1 MEQEE
6 GWVANA
12 TAEGRVYVLRVWRE
26 DQGKGQE
33 EVPSWHATVREG
45 ANGLRRSFA
54 SVDDCIEHLYGELLR
69 R

>member
-6 GWVANA
+6 GGAANT
-12 TAEGRVYVLRVWRE
+12 TAEGRVYVLRVWRDE
-26 DQGKGQE
+26 QGEGQE
-33 EVPSWHATVREG
+33 QALSWHATVREG

-54 SVDDCIEHLYGELLR
+54 SIDDCIEHLYGELLR